1 MLSTQQ
7 RGRPVSETESD
18 GPKQIGSGKDI
29 VLKPVLKSSEYLHS
43 VTAIR
48 TEVPSQAHTASYL
61 GSEREGS
68 AVVIDNNG
76 TVLTIGYLL
85 LESNRIWIRNQN
97 SEWVAAD
104 FVGYDFESGFGLARA
119 REPLNLTPMELGDS
133 SSLSEGEEVCVVAY
147 GDEEPPVRTNV
158 VGRQEFAGYWE
169 YLIENAIF
177 TSPAHPK
184 WSGAPLVGTDGRIKG
199 IGSLLLDEIAEQTT
213 QSQGN
218 MFVPTE
224 LLLPILDDLLSKGR
238 APRPPRPW
246 LGIFAADTQ
255 KGPALIHVS
264 PEGPADHSGLQ
275 PEDVILRVDKN
286 PIEDVADLYRRIWG
300 VGEAGS
306 LIPLT
311 IMRDTVGVELKIK
324 SSSRYDFFRTPRE

>member
-1 MLSTQQ
+1 MSD
-7 RGRPVSETESD
+7 SERDNNKKMEQTALVAP
-18 GPKQIGSGKDI
+18 GPALDNSQYSG
-29 VLKPVLKSSEYLHS
+29 S

-48 TEVPSQAHTASYL
+48 TEVPADAHTASYL

-68 AVVIDNNG
+68 AVVIDDSG

-85 LESNRIWIRNQN
+85 LESNRVWIRGQN
-97 SEWVAAD
+97 GSWIAAD

-119 REPLNLTPMELGDS
+119 RESLNLVPMELGDS
-133 SSLSEGEEVCVVAY
+133 STLNEGEEVCVVAY
-147 GDEEPPVRTNV
+147 GDEESPIRTNV

-184 WSGAPLVGTDGRIKG
+184 WSGAPLVDSGGLVKG

-213 QSQGN
+213 QAQGN

-224 LLLPILDDLLSKGR
+224 LLLPILDDLLRTGR
-238 APRPPRPW
+238 AQRPSRPW

-255 KGPALIHVS
+255 KGPSLIHIA
-264 PEGPADHSGLQ
+264 PEGPADHCGLHA
-275 PEDVILRVDKN
+275 EDVILRVN
-286 PIEDVADLYRRIWG
+286 NEPIDDVADMYRKIWK

-306 LIPLT
+306 LVPVT
-311 IMRDTVGVELKIK
+311 IMRDAVGVELKIK

>member
-1 MLSTQQ
+1 ME
-7 RGRPVSETESD
+7 PI
-18 GPKQIGSGKDI
+18 PKT
-29 VLKPVLKSSEYLHS
+29 SEYLDA

-48 TEVPSQAHTASYL
+48 TEVPADAHTASYL

-68 AVVIDNNG
+68 AVLIDDNG

-85 LESNRIWIRNQN
+85 LESNRIWIRNSN

-119 REPLNLTPMELGDS
+119 REPLNLVPMQLGDS
-133 SSLSEGEEVCVVAY
+133 SSLGEGEEVCVVAY

-184 WSGAPLVGTDGRIKG
+184 WSGAPLVGADGRIKG

-238 APRPPRPW
+238 AQRPQRPW

-306 LIPLT
+306 LIPVT
-311 IMRDTVGVELKIK
+311 IMRDTIGVELKIK

>member
-1 MLSTQQ
+1 MTLEA
-7 RGRPVSETESD
+7 ETD
-18 GPKQIGSGKDI
+18 AG
-29 VLKPVLKSSEYLHS
+29 EYTGS

-48 TEVPSQAHTASYL
+48 TEVPADAHTASYL

-68 AVVIDNNG
+68 AVLIDDSG

-85 LESNRIWIRNQN
+85 LESNRVWIRDK
-97 SEWVAAD
+97 SASWVPAD

-119 REPLNLTPMELGDS
+119 REPLNLVPIGLGDS
-133 SSLSEGEEVCVVAY
+133 STLNEGEEVCVVAY
-147 GDEEPPVRTNV
+147 GDEEPPIRTNV

-184 WSGAPLVGTDGRIKG
+184 WSGAPLVGSDGLVKG
-199 IGSLLLDEIAEQTT
+199 IGSLLLDEVAEKTAQA
-213 QSQGN
+213 QGN

-224 LLLPILDDLLSKGR
+224 LLLPILDDLLRTGR
-238 APRPPRPW
+238 AQRPSRPW

-255 KGPALIHVS
+255 KGPSLIHIS
-264 PEGPADHSGLQ
+264 PEGPADQSGLHA
-275 PEDVILRVDKN
+275 EDIILRVNNK
-286 PIEDVADLYRRIWG
+286 PIDDVADMYRKIWT

-306 LIPLT
+306 VIPVT
-311 IMRDTVGVELKIK
+311 IMRDTIGVELTVK